1 MKAITPKA
9 LLKDLRD
16 LIATARQDAARQVN
30 AALVLLYWRVGKRI
44 RQDVLREKRAEYGE
58 QIVATLSKQLVK
70 EFGSGFSRRNLFNM
84 MRFAEVFRDEKIVH
98 ALSAQL
104 GWTHFRQIIYLDD
117 PLKRDFYAEMCRI
130 ERWSTR
136 ALEKKK
142 GFVDFAPFIEGWQ
155 KKIRPS
161 AQAGQHCLPPSTRS
175 TCPVI

>member
-16 LIATARQDAARQVN
+16 LIATARQDVARQVN
-30 AALVLLYWRVGKRI
+30 AALVLLYWPVGKRI
-44 RQDVLREKRAEYGE
+44 KQDILKEKRAGYGE
-58 QIVATLSKQLVK
+58 QILPTLSAELMKD
-70 EFGSGFSRRNLFNM
+70 FGVGFTARNLANM
-84 MRFAEVFRDEKIVH
+84 VRFAEVFPDEEVLHTLCAK
-98 ALSAQL
+98 LNWS
-104 GWTHFRQIIYLDD
+104 HFRLIIYLDND
-117 PLKRDFYAEMCRI
+117 LKRDFYAEMCRI

-136 ALEKKK
+136 TLEKKK
-142 GFVDFAPFIEGWQ
+142 GVVDFAPFIEGWQ